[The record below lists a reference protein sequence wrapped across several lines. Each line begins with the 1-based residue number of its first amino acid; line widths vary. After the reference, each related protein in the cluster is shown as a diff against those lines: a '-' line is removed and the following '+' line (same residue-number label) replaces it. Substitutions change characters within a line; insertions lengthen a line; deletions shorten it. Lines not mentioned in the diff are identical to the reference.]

1 MTSRKAHSATF
12 DASSPEEALF
22 ANRDDPDARAEI
34 VTRYTPLANRL
45 AFRYRGRTEPIEDLK
60 QVAAMGLLHAINRFD
75 PERQVKFASF
85 AAATM
90 LGELRRH
97 LRDKAWSARVPR
109 SLQERWLEASRTAAD
124 LAQNKGRAPTV
135 AEIAHVMGVSAEDVL
150 EAMDAGTAYNARSLD
165 APVGDEEGAASAVDL
180 LPEIDGLLETA
191 HERVTVAVHLREL
204 PDRERLIL
212 YLRFFEGLTQTEIAE
227 RIGISQMHVSRLLR
241 RSLAMLRDHLADDP
255 V

>member
-1 MTSRKAHSATF
+1 VTGRKQRTTSF
-12 DASSPEEALF
+12 DASTPEEALF
-22 ANRDDPDARAEI
+22 LNRDDPAARAEI
-34 VTRYTPLANRL
+34 VSRYTPLANRL
-45 AFRYRGRTEPIEDLK
+45 AFRYRGRTEPIDDLK
-60 QVAAMGLLHAINRFD
+60 QVAAMGLPHAINRFD
-75 PERQVKFASF
+75 PERQVRFASF

-109 SLQERWLEASRTAAD
+109 SLQEKWLEASRTAAD
-124 LAQNKGRAPTV
+124 LAQSNGRSPTI
-135 AEIAHVMGVSAEDVL
+135 AEIARVMGVSAEDVL

-165 APVGDEEGAASAVDL
+165 APVGDEEGAASALDL
-180 LPEIDGLLETA
+180 LPEVDEHLETA

-212 YLRFFEGLTQTEIAE
+212 YLRFFEGLTQSEIAE

-241 RSLAMLRDHLADDP
+241 RSLGLLRDHLGEDP
-255 V
+255 A